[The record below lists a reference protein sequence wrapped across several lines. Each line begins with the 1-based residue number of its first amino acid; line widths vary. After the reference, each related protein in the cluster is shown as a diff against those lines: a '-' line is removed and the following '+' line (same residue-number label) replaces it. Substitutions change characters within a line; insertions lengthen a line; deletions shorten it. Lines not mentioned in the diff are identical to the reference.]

1 MNKAPSTI
9 GLCRRAGK
17 LVIGFDAVV
26 QELDSP
32 KTKAAGLV
40 LAADISPK
48 TEKEIRFAAEK
59 HGKEVLKAEFTMDE
73 ANDAI
78 GKRVGDS
85 VEFGGLL
92 GSAPVMPVHP
102 ESAADFIARGGRI
115 PAPLHSLKN

>member
-1 MNKAPSTI
+1 MDKVLSTI

-78 GKRVGDS
+78 GKRVGIFLILDAGLFGS
-85 VEFGGLL
+85 VKNNINK
-92 GSAPVMPVHP
+92 
-102 ESAADFIARGGRI
+102 AAD
-115 PAPLHSLKN
+115 